1 MKADVVRLAA
11 VILVA
16 APSAAHAASKTIIM
30 NSIDAKGVGKEV
42 DPEATPGLLNKK
54 SGATCDMPTLPLLK
68 NTERC
73 EVDADAATDI

>member
-1 MKADVVRLAA
+1 
-11 VILVA
+11 
-16 APSAAHAASKTIIM
+16 M
-30 NSIDAKGVGKEV
+30 NSIDANGVDKEV
-42 DPEATPGLLNKK
+42 DPEATLGLLNTK